1 MTFTFENIVSF
12 FGLLLAGLAALAGV
26 ANWLMKKIDGAMN
39 RADRAHEKI
48 DEADKELGKFKLAVA
63 EKYATAASMKEVE
76 ERLVA
81 AINNLTKA
89 MNEMPSRVA
98 EVFNAGKSGQSR
110 DRSRT

>member
-12 FGLLLAGLAALAGV
+12 FGLLLAGIAALAGV
-26 ANWLMKKIDGAMN
+26 ANWLLGKIDGAMN

-48 DEADKELGKFKLAVA
+48 EDEAKELSKFKLDVA

-81 AINNLTKA
+81 AIDNLTRA
-89 MNEMPSRVA
+89 MNDMPTRIA
-98 EVFNAGKSGQSR
+98 EIFNAGKTSQP
-110 DRSRT
+110 RSRGRL